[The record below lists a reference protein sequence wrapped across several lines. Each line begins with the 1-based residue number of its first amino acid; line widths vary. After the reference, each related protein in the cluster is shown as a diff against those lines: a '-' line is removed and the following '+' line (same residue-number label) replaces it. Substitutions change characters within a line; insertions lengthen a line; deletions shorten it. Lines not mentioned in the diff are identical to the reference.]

1 MFSKKHVLICIALMC
16 CDNCAS
22 AQLKMQIS
30 AVAFY
35 NFENLFDTLDD
46 PKNWGDN
53 EFLSTGAYNYT
64 GAVYRQKLSNLSTV
78 ISDLGAKTMS
88 DGPAIIGVAEIENG
102 HVLEDLVRQPLI
114 KDKYSFI
121 HFDSYDSR
129 GIDVAMLYN
138 PRYFKV
144 LNAQGLRVYIN
155 NMKNSKEGRT
165 RDILYVN
172 GILVGDTLHLLVN
185 HWPSRRGGEKASA
198 PLRAAAA
205 SAAKKLIDSITS
217 KNTQAK
223 IILMGDLNDDPV
235 SESVTKVLGAKG
247 NIGKVAMNDL
257 YNPWLN
263 FYKKGIGTLG
273 FDDRWNLFD
282 QIMISG
288 SFLKKNNTIEDSW
301 LYYKSEV
308 FKKDYLIEKFGR
320 YKGYP
325 KRSFVNNQWNNGL
338 SDHLPTIIYFIK
350 PVKN

>member
-1 MFSKKHVLICIALMC
+1 MLPKSLHKKG
-16 CDNCAS
+16 
-22 AQLKMQIS
+22 K
-30 AVAFY
+30 
-35 NFENLFDTLDD
+35 
-46 PKNWGDN
+46 
-53 EFLSTGAYNYT
+53 
-64 GAVYRQKLSNLSTV
+64 
-78 ISDLGAKTMS
+78 
-88 DGPAIIGVAEIENG
+88 
-102 HVLEDLVRQPLI
+102 PLI

-325 KRSFVNNQWNNGL
+325 KRSFVNNQWNNGF